1 MENQTTITDVVMN
14 NERLTNLQLDLLNKH
29 GLAWRVIE
37 EPLVSQ
43 SGLPTNQIGL
53 FRSDNNAHL
62 GTHTTRYNPCQNA
75 ELAKMLVYACSP
87 IEDLELTE
95 SRGGE
100 FFGGKKV
107 FFQIPLPS
115 VTIGNTDV
123 QRFLTALNSFDGSTA
138 VALGTCQTVVVCQN
152 TFYKAYRNAEMS
164 KVGHYSTMRAKLE
177 ALTQQIHFT
186 IEKDMKQVELFQ
198 RMAETPIFGTDVE
211 SLTKK
216 IFDLTDGEEAG
227 TRKANRMTKFNNDLE
242 VEFAEQGYNAWG
254 LFNGVT
260 RYTNHTI
267 KHTNSYSDK
276 MANVICGTGAKINS
290 LALDHITSRFNL
302 N

>member
-1 MENQTTITDVVMN
+1 
-14 NERLTNLQLDLLNKH
+14 
-29 GLAWRVIE
+29 
-37 EPLVSQ
+37 
-43 SGLPTNQIGL
+43 
-53 FRSDNNAHL
+53 
-62 GTHTTRYNPCQNA
+62 
-75 ELAKMLVYACSP
+75 
-87 IEDLELTE
+87 
-95 SRGGE
+95 
-100 FFGGKKV
+100 
-107 FFQIPLPS
+107 
-115 VTIGNTDV
+115 
-123 QRFLTALNSFDGSTA
+123 
-138 VALGTCQTVVVCQN
+138 
-152 TFYKAYRNAEMS
+152 
-164 KVGHYSTMRAKLE
+164 MRAKLE

-198 RMAETPIFGTDVE
+198 RMAETPIFGTDVD

-227 TRKANRMTKFNNDLE
+227 TRKNNRMTKFNNDLE